1 MLFRKIPVLLFILF
15 AATAVASRKKSRPGE
30 PQTTCVK
37 HESGEV
43 RDTYTIRGRNWNV
56 TEAQVKD
63 AINSPGTVLTA
74 WEWRSAMDED
84 GALVFKAKVSFLREL
99 LRACRMLTRLFSS
112 GFRFTRRMRRRR
124 NWRS

>member
-1 MLFRKIPVLLFILF
+1 MLFCQIRALLFIF
-15 AATAVASRKKSRPGE
+15 FFATAVAGDKNSRPGQ

-63 AINSPGTVLTA
+63 AINTPGTVLTG
-74 WEWRSAMDED
+74 WGWREAMDED
-84 GALVFKAKVSFLREL
+84 GARVFRAKVGSRKECS
-99 LRACRMLTRLFSS
+99 RAVKY
-112 GFRFTRRMRRRR
+112 
-124 NWRS
+124 